1 MNQSYTVC
9 SNAES
14 DSSFSMEVFFQ
25 VISLFLS
32 SSYCGCAFS
41 TFKYLALL
49 VRVLSPKELQKDFNV
64 EKPDLWPCVYTD
76 LDFPA

>member
-9 SNAES
+9 SNEES
-14 DSSFSMEVFFQ
+14 DSSFSME
-25 VISLFLS
+25 ILS
-32 SSYCGCAFS
+32 STLIVLEYSYCGYAFP

-49 VRVLSPKELQKDFNV
+49 VRVLSPKELQKGFNA
-64 EKPDLWPCVYTD
+64 EKPDLWPCVCTD